1 MHKNFLCKEEASF
14 KQERGF
20 RQVLLSVNIA
30 ILFSSNFS
38 KFYIKSFQI
47 KVPKHTQNKV
57 TRHCR
62 TALRRQ
68 LKNFSLSSGIHIPSH
83 SCILPSQT
91 VRHKPRPA
99 LTSVLP
105 KTDSHNYTPPGTVPW
120 RPCTLHTT
128 LFLWQFSASSKTTET
143 FVVPF
148 NMLFKLEDATA
159 TKQEEFKYLQHTD

>member
-20 RQVLLSVNIA
+20 LQVLLSVNVA
-30 ILFSSNFS
+30 ILISSNFS

-68 LKNFSLSSGIHIPSH
+68 LKNFSLSSGIHIPSR

-99 LTSVLP
+99 LTSVLSKDWFP
-105 KTDSHNYTPPGTVPW
+105 HVYPTRDSLMAAIHVAHHALPLAISQLPP
-120 RPCTLHTT
+120 RPQKHL
-128 LFLWQFSASSKTTET
+128 LSLST
-143 FVVPF
+143 FCLNERMPQPP
-148 NMLFKLEDATA
+148 NKRT
-159 TKQEEFKYLQHTD
+159 